1 MKKGIIFRALATA
14 ALVATPLSAGMAQM
28 MWTPG
33 SEIVGQSI
41 QVETNGVTN
50 TLYLDSGGSA
60 RIMSPAG
67 NTVPATWTAAGNQL
81 CVTTSTNQDCYN
93 YAAPFQAGQP
103 MNMVNQCQTA
113 SRWTAM
119 ATNNAAPP
127 PPPPPMYQAP
137 VGERG

>member
-50 TLYLDSGGSA
+50 TLYLDSGG
-60 RIMSPAG
+60 
-67 NTVPATWTAAGNQL
+67 
-81 CVTTSTNQDCYN
+81 
-93 YAAPFQAGQP
+93 
-103 MNMVNQCQTA
+103 
-113 SRWTAM
+113 
-119 ATNNAAPP
+119 
-127 PPPPPMYQAP
+127 
-137 VGERG
+137 